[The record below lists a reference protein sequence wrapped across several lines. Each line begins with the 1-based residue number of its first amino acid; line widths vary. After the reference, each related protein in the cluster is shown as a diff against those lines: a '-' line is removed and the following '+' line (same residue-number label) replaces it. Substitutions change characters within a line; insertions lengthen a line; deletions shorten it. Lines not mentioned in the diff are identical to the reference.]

1 MLTFIQQLMLL
12 LPKLLILSNEKG
24 LNKDRVIQ
32 LTKNK
37 DSYGITFNAMASP
50 CEVIIQ
56 STDKQL
62 AAKVGDII
70 ATEVWRIED
79 KYSRY
84 NQRSVCSAINNNAG
98 HSVAI
103 DEETYLLLNFAEQ
116 CYQLSD
122 GLFDI
127 SSGVLRKVWSFQG
140 TQASEGNSD
149 NFPTIKQ
156 VKQNLTNVGW
166 RKINFD
172 QKQIRLVKGMEID
185 FGGIGKEYA
194 VDRAVILAKQLT
206 NNPVLVNLGG
216 DLAVTCSRL
225 NNKPWQVAIEHPDT
239 DNNNTSLADMI
250 VSLKSGALAT
260 SGDARRFLINNGK
273 RYSHI
278 LNAKTGWPIE
288 EAPRSITVVAPQC
301 IQAGILATLALLQ
314 GSHAEQFLEEQE
326 IKYWARR

>member
-1 MLTFIQQLMLL
+1 M
-12 LPKLLILSNEKG
+12 
-24 LNKDRVIQ
+24 NKDRAIQ
-32 LTKNK
+32 LTVNK

-62 AAKVGDII
+62 AAKLGEII

-84 NQRSVCSAINNNAG
+84 NQRSVCSVINNNAG
-98 HSVAI
+98 QSVTI

-116 CYQLSD
+116 CYQLSE

-127 SSGVLRKVWSFQG
+127 SSGVLRKTWSFQG
-140 TQASEGNSD
+140 IQSSQSSQSDNS
-149 NFPTIKQ
+149 NFPTEAQ
-156 VKQNLTNVGW
+156 VKQNLTHVGW
-166 RKINFD
+166 RKIHFD

-194 VDRAVILAKQLT
+194 VDRAIILAKQLT
-206 NNPVLVNLGG
+206 NRPVLVNLGG
-216 DLAVTCSRL
+216 DLAVTCSRV
-225 NNKPWQVAIEHPDT
+225 NNEPWQVAIEHPDS
-239 DNNNTSLADMI
+239 DNNITDMI

-260 SGDARRFLINNGK
+260 SGDARRFLINDGK
-273 RYSHI
+273 RYGHI
-278 LNAKTGWPIE
+278 LNAKTGWPVE
-288 EAPRSITVVAPQC
+288 LAPRSITVVAPQC

-314 GSHAEQFLEEQE
+314 GAHAEQFLKEQE
-326 IKYWARR
+326 IKFWARR

>member
-1 MLTFIQQLMLL
+1 
-12 LPKLLILSNEKG
+12 
-24 LNKDRVIQ
+24 LNKDRDVQ

-37 DSYGITFNAMASP
+37 DSYGIAFTAMASP

-62 AAKVGDII
+62 AAKLGDVI
-70 ATEVWRIED
+70 ANEVWRIED

-84 NQRSVCSAINNNAG
+84 NQRSICSAINNNAG

-140 TQASEGNSD
+140 EEGDID
-149 NFPTIKQ
+149 NFPTAEQ
-156 VKQNLTNVGW
+156 VNQKLAHVGW
-166 RKINFD
+166 RKVSFAQN
-172 QKQIRLVKGMEID
+172 QISLVKGMEID

-194 VDRAVILAKQLT
+194 VDRAIILAKQLT
-206 NNPVLVNLGG
+206 NSPVLVNLGG

-225 NNKPWQVAIEHPDT
+225 NNEPWQVAIEHPDA
-239 DNNNTSLADMI
+239 DSNHTSLADMI

-260 SGDARRFLINNGK
+260 SGDARRFLINDGK

-278 LNAKTGWPIE
+278 LNAKTGWPIN

-314 GSHAEQFLEEQE
+314 GNHAEQFLDEQE

>member
-1 MLTFIQQLMLL
+1 
-12 LPKLLILSNEKG
+12 
-24 LNKDRVIQ
+24 LNKDRDVQ

-37 DSYGITFNAMASP
+37 DSYGIVFTAMASP

-62 AAKVGDII
+62 AAKLGDVI
-70 ATEVWRIED
+70 TNEVWRIED

-84 NQRSVCSAINNNAG
+84 NQRSICSAINNNAG

-140 TQASEGNSD
+140 EESDID
-149 NFPTIKQ
+149 NFPTAEQ
-156 VKQNLTNVGW
+156 VNQKLAHVGW
-166 RKINFD
+166 RKVSFD
-172 QKQIRLVKGMEID
+172 QNKISLVKGMEID

-194 VDRAVILAKQLT
+194 VDRAIILAKQLT
-206 NNPVLVNLGG
+206 NSPVLVNLGG

-225 NNKPWQVAIEHPDT
+225 NNEPWQVAIEHPDA
-239 DNNNTSLADMI
+239 DSNHTSLADMI

-260 SGDARRFLINNGK
+260 SGDARRFLINDGK

-278 LNAKTGWPIE
+278 LNAKTGWPIN
-288 EAPRSITVVAPQC
+288 EAPCSITVVAPQC

-314 GSHAEQFLEEQE
+314 GNHAEQFLDEQE

>member
-1 MLTFIQQLMLL
+1 M
-12 LPKLLILSNEKG
+12 
-24 LNKDRVIQ
+24 NKDRDVQ

-37 DSYGITFNAMASP
+37 DSYGIAFTAMASP

-62 AAKVGDII
+62 AAKLGDVI
-70 ATEVWRIED
+70 ANEVWRIED

-84 NQRSVCSAINNNAG
+84 NQRSICSAINNNAG

-140 TQASEGNSD
+140 EEGDID
-149 NFPTIKQ
+149 NFPTAEQ
-156 VKQNLTNVGW
+156 VNQKLAHVGW
-166 RKINFD
+166 RKVNFD
-172 QKQIRLVKGMEID
+172 QNQISLVKGMEID

-194 VDRAVILAKQLT
+194 VDRGIILAKQLT
-206 NNPVLVNLGG
+206 NSPVLVNLGG

-225 NNKPWQVAIEHPDT
+225 NNEPWQVAIEHPDT
-239 DNNNTSLADMI
+239 DNNHTSLADMI

-260 SGDARRFLINNGK
+260 SGDARRFLINDGK

-278 LNAKTGWPIE
+278 LNAKTGWPIN

-314 GSHAEQFLEEQE
+314 GNHAEQFLDEQE